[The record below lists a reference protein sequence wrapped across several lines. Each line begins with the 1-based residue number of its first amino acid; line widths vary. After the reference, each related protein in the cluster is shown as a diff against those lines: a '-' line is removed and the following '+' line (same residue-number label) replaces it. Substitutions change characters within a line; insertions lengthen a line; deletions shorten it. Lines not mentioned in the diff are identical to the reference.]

1 MCKNCKHDLEGKYNP
16 KDFEEKIYAD
26 WENSG
31 DFKPDMHSDKDNFSI
46 MQ

>member
-1 MCKNCKHDLEGKYNP
+1 MLEKNYTP

-31 DFKPDMHSDKDNFSI
+31 DFQPDMRSSSEAFSI
-46 MQ
+46 VIPPPPCA

>member
-1 MCKNCKHDLEGKYNP
+1 MLEKNYTP

-31 DFKPDMHSDKDNFSI
+31 DLDRKSVV
-46 MQ
+46 